1 MLSVMAAGDHHF
13 EEGERFD
20 ECRRVHTWI
29 AEEVARRRPSV
40 FVSTGDVFEGSS
52 RPAERLAVADFAQAI
67 AATCPV
73 LFIKGNHDRRLDN
86 TLFGRLSAPH
96 PLVVEET
103 AGVHVLGGV
112 AVAAVAWP
120 NRAVLAA
127 LTGRPIG
134 GAQLDE
140 VALDHVRDVLRRLG
154 GQLATHAGPR
164 LVAGHFM
171 IDGASPG
178 IGQPLRGHPLC
189 VGLDDL
195 TLPAA
200 PLVLCG
206 HIHAAQ
212 AWTRRGVEILYTGS
226 PYATAW
232 GDLCEKSIVW
242 AAFDGPRLV
251 EWYRIQTPAAHLVF
265 LEGTWSP
272 ERGLAVEPPPAELLR
287 GAEVRIRY
295 HVPDEAR
302 VQAAAAAEG
311 LAESLR
317 SSGAR
322 VAEPE
327 PRLIPTV
334 KARVPDIA
342 TASTLAEMVER
353 SWAARDIQIAEPQR
367 SRILQ
372 RARELDTRPVQERS

>member
-1 MLSVMAAGDHHF
+1 MLSLMAAGDHHF

-20 ECRRVHTWI
+20 ECRRVHAWI

-67 AATCPV
+67 ASTCPL

-86 TLFGRLSAPH
+86 SLFSRLRAPH
-96 PLVVEET
+96 PVVVEEA

-112 AVAAVAWP
+112 AIAAVAWP
-120 NRAVLAA
+120 NRGMLAA

-140 VALDHVRDVLRRLG
+140 VALEHMREVLHGLG
-154 GQLATHAGPR
+154 EQLATHRGPR
-164 LVAGHFM
+164 VVAGHFM
-171 IDGASPG
+171 IEGAIPG
-178 IGQPLRGHPLC
+178 VGQPMRGHPLR
-189 VGLDDL
+189 VALDDL

-200 PLVLCG
+200 PLVVCG

-212 AWTRRGVEILYTGS
+212 EWTHHGAEILYTGS

-232 GDLCEKSIVW
+232 GDLREKSIVW
-242 AAFDGPRLV
+242 AAFDGPRLT
-251 EWYRIQTPAAHLVF
+251 EWYRIRTPAAPLVF
-265 LEGTWSP
+265 LEGTWSS
-272 ERGLAVEPPPAELLR
+272 ERGLAIEPPPADVLR
-287 GAEVRIRY
+287 GAQVRIRY
-295 HVPDEAR
+295 HVPDEAKM
-302 VQAAAAAEG
+302 QALAAADA

-317 SSGAR
+317 RSGAH

-334 KARVPDIA
+334 KARVPDITA
-342 TASTLAEMVER
+342 ASTLAEMIEK
-353 SWAARDIQIAEPQR
+353 SWAARDVRIAEPQR
-367 SRILQ
+367 SRLLS
-372 RARELDTRPVQERS
+372 RARELDTSPVPDRT

>member
-20 ECRRVHTWI
+20 ACRRVHAWI
-29 AEEVARRRPSV
+29 AEEVARRRPAL
-40 FVSTGDVFEGSS
+40 FISTGDVFEGSS
-52 RPAERLAVADFAQAI
+52 RPAERLAVADFAQAV

-86 TLFGRLSAPH
+86 SLFGRLRAPH
-96 PLVVEET
+96 PVVVEEA

-120 NRAVLAA
+120 NRAMLAS
-127 LTGRPIG
+127 LTGHPIG
-134 GAQLDE
+134 GAQLDA
-140 VALDHVRDVLRRLG
+140 VALEHMRDVLRRLG
-154 GQLATHAGPR
+154 EQLVAHPGPR
-164 LVAGHFM
+164 IVAGHFM
-171 IDGASPG
+171 IEGAAPG
-178 IGQPLRGHPLC
+178 VGQPLRGHALSL
-189 VGLDDL
+189 GLDDL

-212 AWTRRGVEILYTGS
+212 AWTRDGVEILYTGS

-232 GDLCEKSIVW
+232 GDVGEKSIVW
-242 AAFDGPRLV
+242 ASFDGPRLM
-251 EWYRIQTPAAHLVF
+251 EWYRIRTPAAPLVF
-265 LEGTWSP
+265 LEGTWSS
-272 ERGLAVEPPPAELLR
+272 ERGLAIEAPPPDVLR

-295 HVPDEAR
+295 HVPDQAR
-302 VQAAAAAEG
+302 TQARAAADA

-317 SSGAR
+317 RSGAR

-327 PRLIPTV
+327 PRLLPTV

-342 TASTLAEMVER
+342 AASTLAEMIEK
-353 SWAARDIQIAEPQR
+353 SWAARDITLAEPQR
-367 SRILQ
+367 SRILH
-372 RARELDTRPVQERS
+372 RARELDTSPVHERT